1 MLMVISMAIDD
12 NGQILSLDLLL
23 YVLVLAVVFLLA
35 SYIYL
40 SFEDSSS
47 DMITDSVNDYRLD
60 LLVDTLFK
68 TPGYPYNWDL
78 LSVGDVEAIGL
89 SVNNSSYLISYDKLL
104 KLKNNPDLIYT
115 IFPSQFK
122 CNIVLVSG
130 DYPSQ
135 SINIIK
141 RYTPTSNDDV
151 LTRRV
156 PIIIDYGY
164 NISHIDSNKDNYN
177 CPYNHSNGE
186 DYWRCKSF
194 NISRQLLGENRC
206 YVLSTNSNIIL
217 SNTYGE
223 NVSMHS
229 KDYIDIT
236 DTLMGLIHQ
245 DEDTIY
251 VHIHSHDDD
260 NYFVCD
266 KNNRAQHLNSIRTP
280 EKYTAVVE
288 VST

>member
-1 MLMVISMAIDD
+1 MVISMAIDD

-47 DMITDSVNDYRLD
+47 DMVTASVNDYRLD
-60 LLVDTLFK
+60 LLSDTLFK

-78 LSVGDVEAIGL
+78 LSVNKIDAIGL
-89 SVNNSSYLISYDKLL
+89 CVNNSSYLISYDKLV

-122 CNIVLVSG
+122 CNIVLVSE
-130 DYPSQ
+130 DNPSQ

-151 LTRRV
+151 LTRRIPV
-156 PIIIDYGY
+156 IIDYGY
-164 NISHIDSNKDNYN
+164 NISYIDSNKYNYN

-186 DYWRCKSF
+186 DYWRCK
-194 NISRQLLGENRC
+194 
-206 YVLSTNSNIIL
+206 
-217 SNTYGE
+217 
-223 NVSMHS
+223 
-229 KDYIDIT
+229 
-236 DTLMGLIHQ
+236 
-245 DEDTIY
+245 
-251 VHIHSHDDD
+251 
-260 NYFVCD
+260 
-266 KNNRAQHLNSIRTP
+266 
-280 EKYTAVVE
+280 
-288 VST
+288 